1 MKKLFLLSLTLLFG
15 FSAISQWNQQTSGTS
30 NTLTEVYFSS
40 QDTGYVVGMNT
51 ILKTVDGGTNW
62 QNVYSGNCDLEG
74 IYFSDSNNGFAVGL
88 DFVTNKSIVIS
99 TTNAGANWTMQ
110 YLNATTFLYD
120 IYFVNSTIGFIV
132 GEQGIAYKTIDGGNN
147 WTTLNTGTTEA
158 LHSVYFT
165 DALNGIMVGGS
176 ANPTLIKTTDGGNNW
191 SIISSPATDMI
202 QSVFFP
208 SSLIGYAVGWSGEII
223 KTTDGG
229 NNWVAQTGVA
239 AYGNL
244 DVFFVSD
251 NIGYVVGGG
260 QSTAGI
266 LKTTD
271 GGQNWN
277 TQTSSVNQGLI
288 GVYFPTL
295 NTGYSVGASGTILKL
310 IDNNPAG
317 IENQNNS
324 VQLTTYPNPF
334 SYKLT
339 VSFLNENLNQKT
351 IRIMDISGKIV
362 YQSNNY
368 TTSQTIDLSNLTTGS
383 YLLIAEFDN
392 TRVIRKI
399 VKD

>member
-30 NTLTEVYFSS
+30 STLTEVYFSS

-51 ILKTVDGGTNW
+51 ILKTLDGGTTW

-74 IYFSDSNNGFAVGL
+74 IYFSSSNNGFAVGL

-99 TTNAGANWTMQ
+99 TTNAGSNWSMQ
-110 YLNATTFLYD
+110 YLNANTYLYD
-120 IYFVNSTIGFIV
+120 IYFVNSTTGFIV
-132 GEQGIAYKTIDGGNN
+132 GEQGLAYKTTDGGSTWN
-147 WTTLNTGTTEA
+147 TLNTGTSER
-158 LHSVYFT
+158 LESVYFT
-165 DALNGIMVGGS
+165 DPLTGFMVGGS
-176 ANPTLIKTTDGGNNW
+176 ATPTLLKTTDGGTNW
-191 SIISSPATDMI
+191 SVITTPATDML
-202 QSVFFP
+202 QGVFFP

-229 NNWVAQTGVA
+229 NNWIAQTGVA

-271 GGQNWN
+271 GGQNWT
-277 TQTSSVNQGLI
+277 TQTTTVNQGLI

-295 NTGYSVGASGTILKL
+295 NTGYCVGASGTILKL
-310 IDNNPAG
+310 VDNNPAG

-324 VQLTTYPNPF
+324 LQLTTYPNPF
-334 SYKLT
+334 SDKLT
-339 VSFLNENLNQKT
+339 VSFLNEGFNQKT
-351 IRIMDISGKIV
+351 IRILDIGGKIV
-362 YQSNNY
+362 YQSSNY
-368 TTSQTIDLSNLTTGS
+368 IANQIIDLSDLTTGV

-392 TRVIRKI
+392 NRVIRKI